1 MGESALIFT
10 QGILAK
16 IALKQ
21 RCRGEYVCTG
31 DGAEK
36 VMNEKSRKVYPGAK
50 ELSFHMESGKHG
62 QQGSASVQPFYTRT
76 HNHFLGSST
85 AFNSVTEVIRA
96 IATRECPV
104 IITGETGV
112 GKEMVARQIHVS
124 GSRADRVFVPVDCTT
139 LTGQLFES
147 QLFGHVK
154 GAFTSAVD
162 STLGFFRAA
171 DGGTIF
177 LDEISEIPLELQAK
191 LLRVLQERRVTPLGS
206 AMSYPIDARV
216 LCATCRDLQDMVKK
230 GTFRPD
236 LYYRL
241 NVVQLEV
248 PPLRHRKE
256 DVLDL
261 AEYFL
266 KNQSTFYNEPPKT
279 FSESVKRLLLSYA
292 WPGNVREL
300 ANAIERAYVLTEGPE
315 IQPSVMPFEIIIADS
330 PSYPK
335 DQLPTLDEVKRRVI
349 NQTLEYTKGR
359 KIAAARI
366 LGIDRRQLNRLMEKF
381 GIPAAEA
388 DDNAK

>member
-1 MGESALIFT
+1 MSEHSRRVPPGE
-10 QGILAK
+10 
-16 IALKQ
+16 
-21 RCRGEYVCTG
+21 
-31 DGAEK
+31 
-36 VMNEKSRKVYPGAK
+36 K
-50 ELSFHMESGKHG
+50 ELSFHNESGKQR
-62 QQGSASVQPFYTRT
+62 QQDCAQQQPFYTRT
-76 HNHFLGSST
+76 HNNFLGSSA
-85 AFNSVTEVIRA
+85 AFNSVMEVIRA

-124 GSRADRVFVPVDCTT
+124 GNRSKRVFVPVDCTT

-191 LLRVLQERRVTPLGS
+191 LLRVLQERHVTPLGS
-206 AMSYPIDARV
+206 AKTYPVDTRV
-216 LCATCRDLQDMVKK
+216 LCATCKDLQDMVRK
-230 GTFRPD
+230 GTFRSD

-241 NVVQLEV
+241 DVVRLEV
-248 PPLRHRKE
+248 PPLRHRRE
-256 DVLDL
+256 DILDL

-266 KNQSTFYNEPPKT
+266 KNQSTFYNEQPKT
-279 FSESVKRLLLSYA
+279 FSEPVKRLLLNYA

-300 ANAIERAYVLTEGPE
+300 ANAIERAYVLTDGAE
-315 IQPSVMPFEIIIADS
+315 IQPAVMPFEIIISDS

-335 DQLPTLDEVKRRVI
+335 DQLPTLDEVKRKVI
-349 NQTLEYTKGR
+349 AQTLEYTKGR
-359 KIAAARI
+359 RIAAARI
-366 LGIDRRQLNRLMEKF
+366 LGIERRQLNRLMDKLKISDPQ
-381 GIPAAEA
+381 GDKKAE
-388 DDNAK
+388 

>member
-1 MGESALIFT
+1 MSEHSRRVPPGE
-10 QGILAK
+10 
-16 IALKQ
+16 KQ
-21 RCRGEYVCTG
+21 
-31 DGAEK
+31 
-36 VMNEKSRKVYPGAK
+36 
-50 ELSFHMESGKHG
+50 LSFQNESGKHME
-62 QQGSASVQPFYTRT
+62 QDFAPAQSFYTRT
-76 HNHFLGSST
+76 HNDFLGSST
-85 AFNSVTEVIRA
+85 AFNSVMEVIRA

-112 GKEMVARQIHVS
+112 GKEMVAKQIHAS
-124 GSRADRVFVPVDCTT
+124 GNRSHRVFVPVDCTT

-162 STLGFFRAA
+162 NTLGFFRAA

-177 LDEISEIPLELQAK
+177 LDEISEIPLELQSK

-206 AMSYPIDARV
+206 AKAYQVDVRV
-216 LCATCRDLQDMVKK
+216 LCATCKDLQDMVKK
-230 GTFRPD
+230 GTFRSD

-241 NVVQLEV
+241 DVVRLEV

-256 DVLDL
+256 DILDL

-279 FSESVKRLLLSYA
+279 FSEPVKRLLLNYA

-300 ANAIERAYVLTEGPE
+300 SNAIERAYVLTDGPE
-315 IQPSVMPFEIIIADS
+315 IQPAVLPFELIISDS

-335 DQLPTLDEVKRRVI
+335 DQLPTLDEVKRKVI
-349 NQTLEYTKGR
+349 TQTLEYTNGR
-359 KIAAARI
+359 RIAAARI
-366 LGIDRRQLNRLMEKF
+366 LGIERRQLNRLIDKF
-381 GIPAAEA
+381 KIGSPQADKKAE
-388 DDNAK
+388 

>member
-1 MGESALIFT
+1 MSES
-10 QGILAK
+10 
-16 IALKQ
+16 
-21 RCRGEYVCTG
+21 
-31 DGAEK
+31 
-36 VMNEKSRKVYPGAK
+36 SRKETPGAN
-50 ELSFHMESGKHG
+50 ELSFQDGSGKNR
-62 QQGSASVQPFYTRT
+62 QQDSASVMPFYTRT
-76 HNHFLGSST
+76 HSDFLGSSP
-85 AFNSVTEVIRA
+85 AFNSVMEVIKA

-124 GSRADRVFVPVDCTT
+124 GNRADRVFVPVDCTT

-191 LLRVLQERRVTPLGS
+191 LLRVLQERRVTPLGAAKS
-206 AMSYPIDARV
+206 FPVDVRV
-216 LCATCRDLQDMVKK
+216 LCATCKDLQDMVKK
-230 GTFRPD
+230 GTFRSD

-241 NVVQLEV
+241 DVVRLEV
-248 PPLRHRKE
+248 PPLRHRKDDIIE
-256 DVLDL
+256 L

-266 KNQSTFYNEPPKT
+266 GNQSAFYNEPAKK
-279 FSESVKRLLLSYA
+279 FSESVRRLLLNYS

-300 ANAIERAYVLTEGPE
+300 ANAVERAYVLSDSLEV
-315 IQPSVMPFEIIIADS
+315 QPSVLPFELIISDL

-335 DQLPTLDEVKRRVI
+335 DQLPTLDDVKRKVI
-349 NQTLEYTKGR
+349 TQTLEYTKGKR
-359 KIAAARI
+359 IAAARI
-366 LGIDRRQLNRLMEKF
+366 LGIERRQLNRMINKLKIEV
-381 GIPAAEA
+381 PHA
-388 DDNAK
+388 DKSSKQ

>member
-1 MGESALIFT
+1 MS
-10 QGILAK
+10 
-16 IALKQ
+16 
-21 RCRGEYVCTG
+21 
-31 DGAEK
+31 DS
-36 VMNEKSRKVYPGAK
+36 SRKVPSGAK
-50 ELSFHMESGKHG
+50 ELSFQNGNSKHG
-62 QQGSASVQPFYTRT
+62 QQDSASAQSFYTRT
-76 HNHFLGSST
+76 HNHFLGNSA
-85 AFNSVTEVIRA
+85 AFNSVMEIIRA
-96 IATRECPV
+96 IAARECPV

-206 AMSYPIDARV
+206 AMSYPVDVRV
-216 LCATCRDLQDMVKK
+216 LCATCKDLYGMVKK
-230 GTFRPD
+230 GTFRSD

-241 NVVQLEV
+241 DVVRLEV
-248 PPLRHRKE
+248 PPLRHRRE
-256 DVLDL
+256 DILDL

-266 KNQSTFYNEPPKT
+266 KNQSAFYNEP
-279 FSESVKRLLLSYA
+279 FSESVKRLLLNYA

-300 ANAIERAYVLTEGPE
+300 ANAIERAYVLTEGSE
-315 IQPSVMPFEIIIADS
+315 IQPAVMPFEIIIADS

-349 NQTLEYTKGR
+349 TQTIEYTKGR

-388 DDNAK
+388 DENTKQ

>member
-1 MGESALIFT
+1 MSES
-10 QGILAK
+10 
-16 IALKQ
+16 
-21 RCRGEYVCTG
+21 
-31 DGAEK
+31 
-36 VMNEKSRKVYPGAK
+36 SREVTPGAK
-50 ELSFHMESGKHG
+50 ELSFQNESGKRG
-62 QQGSASVQPFYTRT
+62 QQDCAAVQPFYTRT
-76 HNHFLGSST
+76 HNDFLGSSP
-85 AFNSVTEVIRA
+85 AFNSVMEVIRA

-124 GSRADRVFVPVDCTT
+124 GNRADRVFVPVDCTT

-206 AMSYPIDARV
+206 AKAYPVDVRV
-216 LCATCRDLQDMVKK
+216 LCATCKDLQDMVRK
-230 GTFRPD
+230 GTFRSD

-241 NVVQLEV
+241 DVVRLEV

-256 DVLDL
+256 DILDL

-266 KNQSTFYNEPPKT
+266 KNQSAFYNEPAKT
-279 FSESVKRLLLSYA
+279 FSESVKRLLLNYA

-300 ANAIERAYVLTEGPE
+300 ANAIERAYVLTDGLE
-315 IQPSVMPFEIIIADS
+315 IQPAVMPFEIIISDS

-335 DQLPTLDEVKRRVI
+335 DQLAHPR
-349 NQTLEYTKGR
+349 
-359 KIAAARI
+359 
-366 LGIDRRQLNRLMEKF
+366 
-381 GIPAAEA
+381 
-388 DDNAK
+388 

>member
-1 MGESALIFT
+1 MTEHQSGFSPRSKDTRSQGEKDFAAAQNPAHNLSFYSRSHSALI
-10 QGILAK
+10 G
-16 IALKQ
+16 
-21 RCRGEYVCTG
+21 
-31 DGAEK
+31 
-36 VMNEKSRKVYPGAK
+36 NSP
-50 ELSFHMESGKHG
+50 S
-62 QQGSASVQPFYTRT
+62 
-76 HNHFLGSST
+76 
-85 AFNSVTEVIRA
+85 FNSVLEVVKA
-96 IATRECPV
+96 IASRHCPV

-112 GKEMVARQIHVS
+112 GKEMFARQIHAAS
-124 GSRADRVFVPVDCTT
+124 NRAANVFVPVDCTT

-147 QLFGHVK
+147 QLFGHTR

-171 DGGTIF
+171 DKGTIF

-206 AMSYPIDARV
+206 TKAFSVDVRV
-216 LCATCRDLQDMVKK
+216 LCATCKDLQDMVKK
-230 GTFRPD
+230 GAFRSD

-241 NVVQLEV
+241 DVVRLEI

-256 DVLDL
+256 DILPL

-266 KNQSTFYNEPPKT
+266 DNQSAFYGEHPKVL
-279 FSESVKRLLLSYA
+279 SEDVKRLMFNYA

-300 ANAIERAYVLTEGPE
+300 ANAIERAYVLTPGDE
-315 IQPSVMPFEIIIADS
+315 IQSSVLPFEIIIADS

-349 NQTLEYTKGR
+349 TKTLEYTKGR

-366 LGIDRRQLNRLMEKF
+366 LGIERRQLNRMLQKLDIKSPQSKEK
-381 GIPAAEA
+381 E
-388 DDNAK
+388 

>member
-1 MGESALIFT
+1 MSES
-10 QGILAK
+10 
-16 IALKQ
+16 
-21 RCRGEYVCTG
+21 
-31 DGAEK
+31 
-36 VMNEKSRKVYPGAK
+36 SRKVTPGAK
-50 ELSFHMESGKHG
+50 ELSFQNGSGKHG
-62 QQGSASVQPFYTRT
+62 QQDSVSAQLFYTRT
-76 HNHFLGSST
+76 HNDFLGSSA
-85 AFNSVTEVIRA
+85 AFNSVIEVIRA
-96 IATRECPV
+96 IAARECPV

-124 GSRADRVFVPVDCTT
+124 GHRADRVFVPVDCTT

-206 AMSYPIDARV
+206 ARSYPVDARV
-216 LCATCRDLQDMVKK
+216 LCATCKDLQDMVKK
-230 GTFRPD
+230 GTFRSD

-241 NVVQLEV
+241 DVVRLEV

-256 DVLDL
+256 DIIEL
-261 AEYFL
+261 AHYFL
-266 KNQSTFYNEPPKT
+266 QNQSAFYDEPPKA
-279 FSESVKRLLLSYA
+279 FSEPVKRLLLNYA

-300 ANAIERAYVLTEGPE
+300 ANAIERAYVLTDGLE
-315 IQPSVMPFEIIIADS
+315 IQPAVLPFELIISDS

-335 DQLPTLDEVKRRVI
+335 DQLPTLDDVKRRVI
-349 NQTLEYTKGR
+349 TQTLEYTKGKR
-359 KIAAARI
+359 IAAARI
-366 LGIDRRQLNRLMEKF
+366 LGIERRQLNRMINKLK
-381 GIPAAEA
+381 ISVPQA
-388 DDNAK
+388 DKKAQ